1 MHALVVHVSLEPGHD
16 EEGRTELETNVV
28 PRVKQAPGVVAGY
41 WAQSADGE
49 RGYSMILFESEETAQ
64 AGADMARN
72 GPRPD
77 FVSFDKVEVCEVVAQ
92 I

>member
-49 RGYSMILFESEETAQ
+49 HGYSMILFESEETAQ

>member
-49 RGYSMILFESEETAQ
+49 HGYSMILFESEETAQ
-64 AGADMARN
+64 TGADMARN

>member
-28 PRVKQAPGVVAGY
+28 PRVKQAPRVVAGY

-49 RGYSMILFESEETAQ
+49 HGYSMILFESEETAQ
-64 AGADMARN
+64 TGADMARN

>member
-1 MHALVVHVSLEPGHD
+1 MHALVVNVSLEPGHD

-49 RGYSMILFESEETAQ
+49 HGYSMILFESEETAR

-77 FVSFDKVEVCEVVAQ
+77 FVSFDMVEVCEVVAQ